1 MLLMCILNL
10 GIDRYKVMTNGPGAS
25 GEDRISKLPRGLIT
39 RILIHLNIHEVARTS
54 VLSKTWSKFWPT
66 HPCLILGQRFYS
78 EITCNKKESTHIS
91 EFHKVFNMILS
102 AHTGPIIKFILYVS
116 PMLSRCFNHE
126 WIEKLYEKGLR
137 DLYLAFEVTKNNE
150 RYVVPST
157 LFGCQDLIQFRLMN
171 SVIGGPSGMPGRS
184 SFPNLTSVQLSG
196 TKITLDMTF
205 GTQLQSLYLQSCSG
219 IEHLAPQFTTGN
231 NLQNLYFY
239 DCKKIEWQ
247 WFQCTTKLVI
257 LGLTLTAA
265 NSNMKKKVNKLI
277 KLLSKIPTFSSLAL
291 NGPTLEVFGPPP
303 SDLTM
308 TIKKVRVL
316 KLLRLTLYNLCQMSN
331 VGYLIRSFPNLQY
344 LAIQLELDQ
353 VQTLNATELTTE
365 RYLGSLD
372 GKDMFLDKLQT
383 VDIQGVEDLSYVFPF
398 IKHLLACSPSLK
410 VISLFCTTKI
420 NDPKEKLQ
428 VKQELQQLPRLSL
441 NARVII
447 GAS

>member
-1 MLLMCILNL
+1 
-10 GIDRYKVMTNGPGAS
+10 MTNGRGAS
-25 GEDRISKLPRGLIT
+25 GVDRISKLPRRVIH
-39 RILIHLNIHEVARTS
+39 RILNHLNIHEVARTS
-54 VLSKTWSKFWPT
+54 VLSKTWSKFWPK
-66 HPCLILGQRFYS
+66 HPILSLTKTFYL

-102 AHTGPIIKFILYVS
+102 AHTGPISMTALYVS

-137 DLYLAFEVTKNNE
+137 DLFLVFETMENNE
-150 RYVVPST
+150 MYVVPST
-157 LFGCQDLIQFRLMN
+157 LFGCRDLIQFRLLN

-184 SFPNLTSVQLSG
+184 SFPNLISVHLCA
-196 TKITLDMTF
+196 TTIMLDMTF
-205 GTQLQSLYLQSCSG
+205 GPQLQTLYLQSCSG
-219 IEHLAPQFTTGN
+219 IEHLAPQFTSGN
-231 NLQNLYFY
+231 NLQNVYFY
-239 DCKKIEWQ
+239 ECTKIEWQWFQ

-257 LGLTLTAA
+257 LGLTLAAA

-277 KLLSKIPTFSSLAL
+277 KHLSKIPTFGSLAL
-291 NGPTLEVFGPPP
+291 NGPVLEVFGPPP
-303 SDLTM
+303 SDLTR
-308 TIKKVRVL
+308 TIKNVRVL

-331 VGYLIRSFPNLQY
+331 VGYLIRSFPNLKY

-372 GKDMFLDKLQT
+372 GKEMFLDQLQT
-383 VDIQGVEDLSYVFPF
+383 VDIQGVEDWSYVLPF

-410 VISLFCTTKI
+410 VISLYCTTKI
-420 NDPKEKLQ
+420 NDPKEKLR

-441 NARVII
+441 NARVNWC
-447 GAS
+447 